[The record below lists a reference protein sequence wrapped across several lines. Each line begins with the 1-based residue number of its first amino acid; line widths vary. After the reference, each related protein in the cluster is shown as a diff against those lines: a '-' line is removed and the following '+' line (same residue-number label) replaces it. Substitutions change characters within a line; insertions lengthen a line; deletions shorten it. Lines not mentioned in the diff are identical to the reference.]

1 MATPYTYTV
10 NTIYTNMSHYFSG
23 RVIPQT
29 DCWDYTAKVCLELS
43 ENYKFPLLQYPGPT
57 VPLTINVAGP
67 YEYSYFQSVADA
79 GLEINKFD
87 SFFIYYSANTAPPV
101 TNSGIG
107 NAGYELRFKTM
118 DDLEI
123 LMNQPGVPSYW
134 TRYNGQIYF
143 AMSPNQIYYVYLRYQ
158 KEHPF
163 PNRGTGTAGNDQ
175 ILLPNSW
182 QDIVELATA
191 ERLASDFN
199 LEDRRTKFYQMLYGD
214 PKFMAT
220 GGTEGSPGLIFAR
233 TSQEQRDQ
241 TTTTKQMRLKMRS
254 IMR

>member
-1 MATPYTYTV
+1 MTTPWTYTV
-10 NTIYTNMSHYFSG
+10 NTVYGNMPNYFSG
-23 RVIPQT
+23 RTILNTQ
-29 DCWDYTAKVCLELS
+29 CWEHIAKVCLELS
-43 ENYKFPLLQYPGPT
+43 ENYKFPLLQSPGPT
-57 VPLTINVAGP
+57 VPLTINNAGP
-67 YEYSYFQSVADA
+67 YPYSTFQNTADA
-79 GLEINKFD
+79 GLEINKLD
-87 SFFIYYSANTAPPV
+87 SFFIYYNSNEIPV
-101 TNSGIG
+101 TTDGQG
-107 NAGYELRFKTM
+107 NPGYELRFKTI

-182 QDIVELATA
+182 QDIDELATA